1 MTVTPHRYRRNVG
14 VWKVWRELRQRPHID
29 FALVDMPPGAPS
41 AVYARRGDR
50 AVVMIDRALSPAERL
65 AALAHE
71 LVHDE
76 RGGSGHVEGLPAS
89 LRTGVAQEEAT
100 VDRIVAER
108 LVPMDLLLPLL
119 EARAEVDGHVCAQ
132 TVAEEFGVPE
142 RVAERAMRLLGP
154 DHPSSPVA

>member
-1 MTVTPHRYRRNVG
+1 MTVTPRRYRRSVG

-29 FALVDMPPGAPS
+29 FALVDMPAGAPS

-76 RGGSGHVEGLPAS
+76 RGGSGHIEGLPTS
-89 LRTGVAQEEAT
+89 LRAGVAREEAT

-108 LVPMDLLLPLL
+108 LVPQDELEELLV
-119 EARAEVDGHVCAQ
+119 ARAEVDGCVCALV
-132 TVAEEFGVPE
+132 VAEEFGVPE
-142 RVAERAMRLLGP
+142 RVATDALTMLLERRPA
-154 DHPSSPVA
+154 

>member
-1 MTVTPHRYRRNVG
+1 MG

-29 FALVDMPPGAPS
+29 FALVDMPPGAPA

-50 AVVMIDRALSPAERL
+50 AVVLIDRALPPAERL

-76 RGGSGHVEGLPAS
+76 RGGSGHVDGMPPS
-89 LRTGVAQEEAT
+89 LGDVVAREERR

-108 LVPMDLLLPLL
+108 LIPRDRLEQLVETRSEIEGHICPL
-119 EARAEVDGHVCAQ
+119 V
-132 TVAEEFGVPE
+132 VAEEFGVPE
-142 RVAERAMRLLGP
+142 RVAHDALSMLLERRSA
-154 DHPSSPVA
+154 